1 MKVRKSVFSGSW
13 YPGDAAGCERE
24 IKGFLKEYGASGC
37 LCNFRDASSY
47 PLTLLY
53 YDRRVMGNSFW

>member
-24 IKGFLKEYGASGC
+24 IKGFLKEYPTKTIAQ
-37 LCNFRDASSY
+37 RD
-47 PLTLLY
+47 LTGGI
-53 YDRRVMGNSFW
+53 VPHAG